1 MKVLQIKVRRL
12 KQFGC
17 SLKLLANVQCTLTR
31 KRSVLLIPASYFT
44 NLEKKEHKCFKKSTV
59 FILHFAPSLRFTVS
73 LHFTPGPQSAF
84 YTDRIQTLLFVQL
97 ALNNKQFLLQLPA
110 FTCILIVGGNVAVL
124 QLKLQ
129 HYRPAFHSLSIGCF
143 WGKRRK
149 MEAKKGES

>member
-1 MKVLQIKVRRL
+1 MTRDRERVQHHDFYVSMKAADPEYCTGRIMAIEKGVNHSNSKEKMFCRKFGWPSMKVLQIKVRRL

-84 YTDRIQTLLFVQL
+84 YTDRIQTLLFV
-97 ALNNKQFLLQLPA
+97 
-110 FTCILIVGGNVAVL
+110 
-124 QLKLQ
+124 
-129 HYRPAFHSLSIGCF
+129 
-143 WGKRRK
+143 
-149 MEAKKGES
+149 